1 MRVFCRDFGLRE
13 TLFCCEFCVSRGIF
27 QIELKKIG
35 GYTTVGIVGITIC
48 FVARPTETNQ
58 NNQLECCS
66 VGQPMLWKH
75 FHSFCT
81 SAATSPLPNATSTT
95 MEIELDF
102 KLHSGKTRDFT
113 SF

>member
-58 NNQLECCS
+58 NNQFECCS
-66 VGQPMLWKH
+66 VGQPH
-75 FHSFCT
+75 CT